1 MAITY
6 NTPSESNLFRY
17 IDDETSMTEL
27 EANVRSIEK
36 DGLLWGR
43 SQLVE
48 IGYGIKKL
56 QINAVVDDEKVFVV
70 DLQGE
75 IEEDEDHVQSTDVVR
90 STCSAGSTLTHL
102 LTTEIGGYAE
112 TLIPLRAGE
121 GYETYL
127 KPQRLAA
134 LLQATGTCI

>member
-1 MAITY
+1 
-6 NTPSESNLFRY
+6 
-17 IDDETSMTEL
+17 MTEL

-56 QINAVVDDEKVFVV
+56 RINAVVEDDKVFVV
-70 DLQGE
+70 DLQAE

-90 STCSAGSTLTHL
+90 LTSDYCAGSSERL
-102 LTTEIGGYAE
+102 LTVEAGGYAE
-112 TLIPLRAGE
+112 TLSPLQ
-121 GYETYL
+121 L
-127 KPQRLAA
+127 
-134 LLQATGTCI
+134 